1 MSQVAGVELA
11 VPVVSGTAFIP
22 DDAGELLTVHGV
34 DIMSDAAVRVYD
46 PRDKA
51 GLPVDDL
58 ISVSQLGSVVLTREF
73 ATRRKV
79 QIDDSIELETPAGR
93 HRFTVRGLLEP
104 QGVARVHGG
113 NLVVMDLHTAQ
124 ATFTRPG
131 LVNRVDVV
139 VARDRSV
146 SSVQDAIAAIL
157 PAGLWVQPPEQR
169 KVDLHSVMRSLQ
181 TALQAGG
188 MLGLVAAFFIAFNR
202 LATVFEARAW
212 QLGVMRAVGAREST
226 VWWQLVVESLLLG
239 FAGVGIGIPLGIGVG
254 RAVLPLI
261 AVTTALSSKLV
272 APDAD
277 LAIHPWSVALA
288 ASLGIGTAFISA
300 LLPAW
305 RASRVPVA
313 ETLRS
318 SGTEQRGASE
328 AAKWSVRGV
337 SVLGTTG
344 AVSMALTG
352 SAAWGIVASALLVLT
367 AALLARPLLDFVVA
381 PLLPVASRF
390 TGWIGRFALATLIAS
405 PRRAALTIATLGVGF
420 GTVLWLT
427 MLANSFEQSVVQA
440 MPGVLRGDL
449 AVSSTHIGAGF
460 VEAPIDDGLVAELG
474 QIEGVS
480 AVAGEDGVDWRYGG
494 GPIAINA
501 FDSRYFTDP
510 AFGEWPLIG
519 RRLPDA
525 WDQVARGEAAVIS
538 TNFAQHL
545 RVGVGDSITLETP
558 NGPLSLRIAG
568 VTTDFLSPR
577 GTLEISRELFKRYW
591 NDNRIIRCLVRLAP
605 GAGVDGVRAEI
616 EHRLGRRY
624 SLKVLSLGELIQW
637 FVTQVRRAFGG
648 IYVLAGIVLLVV
660 LVGVAD
666 TLAAAVFERTRDLGV
681 LRATGVQRTSI
692 GRMVLME
699 GLFLGTLGLVLAGAT
714 GISLGAL
721 WVEATFPSL
730 LGWTLEFH
738 IPYGPGAL
746 IGALSLIVCAVAAMI
761 PGWRAARLE
770 PAVALQYE

>member
-1 MSQVAGVELA
+1 
-11 VPVVSGTAFIP
+11 
-22 DDAGELLTVHGV
+22 
-34 DIMSDAAVRVYD
+34 
-46 PRDKA
+46 
-51 GLPVDDL
+51 
-58 ISVSQLGSVVLTREF
+58 
-73 ATRRKV
+73 
-79 QIDDSIELETPAGR
+79 
-93 HRFTVRGLLEP
+93 
-104 QGVARVHGG
+104 
-113 NLVVMDLHTAQ
+113 MDLHTAE
-124 ATFTRPG
+124 ATFARPG
-131 LVNRVDVV
+131 FINRVDVV

-157 PAGLWVQPPEQR
+157 PAGLWVQPPAQR

-188 MLGLVAAFFIAFNR
+188 MLGLVAAFLIAFNR

-212 QLGVMRAVGAREST
+212 QLGVMRAVGAREAT
-226 VWWQLVVESLLLG
+226 VWWQLVVESVLLG
-239 FAGVGIGIPLGIGVG
+239 IAGVGIGIPLGMGLG

-272 APDAD
+272 APEAK
-277 LAIHPWSVALA
+277 LAIHPSSAALA

-300 LLPAW
+300 VLPAW
-305 RASRVPVA
+305 RAARVSVA

-318 SGTEQRGASE
+318 SGTEQRGTTE
-328 AAKWSVRGV
+328 AVTWIVRGV
-337 SVLGTTG
+337 GVVGTAC
-344 AVSMALTG
+344 AVAMALTG
-352 SAAWGIVASALLVLT
+352 SAAWGFAASAFLVVT
-367 AALLARPLLDFVVA
+367 AALVARPLLDFVVA

-390 TGWIGRFALATLIAS
+390 TGWVGRFALATLIAS

-420 GTVLWLT
+420 GTVLWLA
-427 MLANSFEQSVVQA
+427 MLANSFEQSVTQA

-449 AVSSTHIGAGF
+449 AVSSAHIGAGF
-460 VEAPIDDGLVAELG
+460 VEAPVDDEVVAALA
-474 QIEGVS
+474 QIEGVRG
-480 AVAGEDGVDWRYGG
+480 VAGENGVDWRYGG

-501 FDSRYFTDP
+501 FDSRYFTDR

-525 WDQVARGEAAVIS
+525 WDRVARGEAAVIS
-538 TNFAQHL
+538 TNFSQHL
-545 RVGVGDSITLETP
+545 RVGVGDSVTLETP

-591 NDNRIIRCLVRLAP
+591 NDNRIIRCLVSLAP
-605 GAGVDGVRAEI
+605 GADIDAVRAEI
-616 EHRLGRRY
+616 ERSLGRRY

-637 FVTQVRRAFGG
+637 FVTQVRRAFSG
-648 IYVLAGIVLLVV
+648 IYILAGIVLLVV
-660 LVGVAD
+660 IVGVAD

-692 GRMVLME
+692 GQMVLIE
-699 GLFLGTLGLVLAGAT
+699 GRLLGMLGLVLAGAT

-730 LGWTLEFH
+730 LGWTLAFR
-738 IPYGPGAL
+738 IPYAPSVL
-746 IGALSLIVCAVAAMI
+746 IGALSLTVCAIAAVI
-761 PGWRAARLE
+761 PGWHAARLE